1 MPVTPVNPIVLDET
15 LSAPFIPPGSIQAGL
30 SLIIDTDTV
39 VTFKAPYTADQ
50 QMKTFNEKLIL
61 EIQTQK
67 IAIAQLRSENSYLKS
82 QIAIIQNQQPQ
93 TNDTLSEVW
102 YLTS

>member
-1 MPVTPVNPIVLDET
+1 MPLPPLDPIILDET
-15 LSAPFIPPGSIQAGL
+15 LSEPFIPPGSIQAGIPQ
-30 SLIIDTDTV
+30 IIDADTK

-50 QMKTFNEKLIL
+50 QMKTFNDKLIL

-82 QIAIIQNQQPQ
+82 QISILQNQQPQ

-102 YLTS
+102 YLT